1 MCAVRNTCFVVLMG
15 WLVLPGA
22 AAERKRVVLIGHDPD
37 HPYRTH
43 CYLPDCELLAK
54 CLRQHPDVEAVVSR
68 GWPTDP
74 TVLEGVDAI
83 ALHVRQGGDL
93 IFHPTCREQAAA
105 LLKQGVGLTA
115 IHWSTG
121 ASLGEMG
128 DRYQAALGGL
138 FHTDFAQYT
147 VEQSTIRRAFP
158 DHPVS
163 RGWQDYDLTEE
174 FYINLR
180 FQPGVAPVMV
190 AKVRGEDF
198 PIGWVY
204 ERPDSNGGRSFGF
217 VGGHFHDNFQ
227 LEPFRRGIV
236 NGILWTAHGDVP
248 EEGAACA
255 VEPADFDL
263 SAEFEAL
270 RPK

>member
-1 MCAVRNTCFVVLMG
+1 MRALQICCVVALLGM
-15 WLVLPGA
+15 LVSVAG
-22 AAERKRVVLIGHDPD
+22 AAERKRVVLIGHAPD

-54 CLRQHPDVEAVVSR
+54 CLRQNGDIEAIVSR

-74 TVLEGVDAI
+74 AVLEGVDAI
-83 ALHVRQGGDL
+83 VLHVRQGGDVL
-93 IFHPTCREQAAA
+93 FHPTCREQAAE

-121 ASLGEMG
+121 GTPGEIG
-128 DRYQAALGGL
+128 ERYEAALGGL
-138 FHTDFAQYT
+138 FHPDFSQYP
-147 VEQSTIRRAFP
+147 VEKSTMRRATP

-163 RGWQDYDLTEE
+163 RGWEDYELTEE

-180 FQPGVAPVMV
+180 FQPDMVPIMV
-190 AKVRGEDF
+190 AKVREADY

-204 ERPDSNGGRSFGF
+204 ERPNSHGGRSFGF
-217 VGGHFHDNFQ
+217 VGGHFHDNFK

-236 NGILWTAHGDVP
+236 NGILWTAHAEVP
-248 EEGAACA
+248 EAGAACD